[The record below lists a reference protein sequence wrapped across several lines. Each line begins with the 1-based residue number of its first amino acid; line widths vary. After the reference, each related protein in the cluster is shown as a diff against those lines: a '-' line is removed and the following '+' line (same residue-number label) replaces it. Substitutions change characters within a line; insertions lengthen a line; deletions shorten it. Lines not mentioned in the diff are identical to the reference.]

1 MDEKTPSKS
10 EETSRLQSGSD
21 PDGAVTGQTPA
32 SHPRHRDHQ
41 VHLVEQKE
49 VRLTCTKMLH
59 SQPSQ
64 RLTVSQA
71 LPEMAN
77 IGETVEYIA
86 GALRVTDGRA
96 CARRVA
102 DCGTVAFPVAVG
114 VVVGEDAVVGCR
126 ACRCIGVG
134 VWWWCCLQADV
145 VEELVPVH
153 GLVQCLC
160 CFGIM
165 LCCWG

>member
-10 EETSRLQSGSD
+10 KETSRLQSGSD
-21 PDGAVTGQTPA
+21 PDGAVTGQTTA

-41 VHLVEQKE
+41 VHLMEQKE
-49 VRLTCTKMLH
+49 VRLTCMKMLH

-77 IGETVEYIA
+77 IGETVEYSA

-96 CARRVA
+96 LAAGAPCVANGRAGARRVA
-102 DCGTVAFPVAVG
+102 DCGTVAFPVAF
-114 VVVGEDAVVGCR
+114 VGCR

-134 VWWWCCLQADV
+134 VWWCCL
-145 VEELVPVH
+145 
-153 GLVQCLC
+153 
-160 CFGIM
+160 
-165 LCCWG
+165 